1 MRGGL
6 AHEFRKN
13 ERFDLPDGENL
24 LCFGIADLHQLRGRV
39 GRGNKEGFCYLFVE
53 DFAHITEDA
62 KKRLLALERNSFLGS
77 GGALAY
83 HDLEIRGGGNLL
95 GEAQSGHIKN
105 IGYSLYLRMLE
116 EAIFT
121 LSGNVEQKATQV
133 DIKLSITAFLNPE
146 LIESERLR
154 LEIYRR
160 LSKCED
166 EKAVFALEAEIEERF
181 GRLDIYTRQF
191 LDLIR
196 IKIIAR
202 NCGIANV
209 MNFKQSITFSNLQ
222 GEKVNIK
229 ADSKDEDDIL
239 RAVFAYLKEKK

>member
-1 MRGGL
+1 
-6 AHEFRKN
+6 
-13 ERFDLPDGENL
+13 
-24 LCFGIADLHQLRGRV
+24 
-39 GRGNKEGFCYLFVE
+39 
-53 DFAHITEDA
+53 
-62 KKRLLALERNSFLGS
+62 
-77 GGALAY
+77 
-83 HDLEIRGGGNLL
+83 
-95 GEAQSGHIKN
+95 
-105 IGYSLYLRMLE
+105 MLE

-121 LSGNVEQKATQV
+121 LSGNVEQKAAQV

-166 EKAVFALEAEIEERF
+166 EKSVFALEAEIEERF

-202 NCGIANV
+202 DCGIANI
-209 MNFKQSITFSNLQ
+209 MNFQQNITFSDLQ
-222 GEKVNIK
+222 GEKVSVK
-229 ADSKDEDDIL
+229 ASSKDEDDIL
-239 RAVFAYLKEKK
+239 KAVFAHLENIKGK